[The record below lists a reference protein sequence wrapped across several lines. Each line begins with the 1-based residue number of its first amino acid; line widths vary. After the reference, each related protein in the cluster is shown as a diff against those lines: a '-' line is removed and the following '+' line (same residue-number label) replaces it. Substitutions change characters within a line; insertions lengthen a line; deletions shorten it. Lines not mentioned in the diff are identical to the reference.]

1 MSEET
6 DAKLRP
12 TKFSVFDSVESL
24 EESIQTFIEGRK
36 KNSGKVKSNDLA
48 SLLKEVKSIKLAY
61 RKAHHIKVQKENAPK
76 KVWPNVK
83 VTPAAEKFLRL
94 EGDYEITRVD
104 IGNAIRTYL
113 CRVPGQELKDDRWA
127 FLNNKKP
134 YRNLK
139 DPNRPGAYLLD
150 DTMKKLLNVSQYI
163 KDVKAGKVTSDRKDK
178 VFDRKTK
185 VVIDDPVINSA
196 SLMRLYNKLA
206 LPSEKKAP
214 AKKAPAKAKGGKKA
228 KVVDEDEEGEEEKPV
243 SKKTATSK
251 KAPPKKKVV
260 AKEEEA
266 SAEAETPKKSTKK
279 IVAPKKKVKV
289 EEVVEEDDDD
299 DDEEEEEEDDSEE
312 GVEDEEED
320 DSEEEEEEEDDE

>member
-12 TKFSVFDSVESL
+12 TKFSVFDSIESL

-36 KNSGKVKSNDLA
+36 KNGGKVKSNDLA

-206 LPSEKKAP
+206 LPSEKKVP

-228 KVVDEDEEGEEEKPV
+228 KVVDEDDEGEDEKPV

-260 AKEEEA
+260 VEDDDG
-266 SAEAETPKKSTKK
+266 EAETPKKSSKK
-279 IVAPKKKVKV
+279 IVAPKKKAKV
-289 EEVVEEDDDD
+289 VEVVEEEEDVE
-299 DDEEEEEEDDSEE
+299 DEDSEEED
-312 GVEDEEED
+312 VENE
-320 DSEEEEEEEDDE
+320 SEEEEEEEDDE

>member
-12 TKFSVFDSVESL
+12 TKFSVFDSIESL

-36 KNSGKVKSNDLA
+36 KNAGKVKSNDLA

-214 AKKAPAKAKGGKKA
+214 TKKAPAKAKGGKKA
-228 KVVDEDEEGEEEKPV
+228 KPVEEEDEGEDEKPV

-260 AKEEEA
+260 VEDEED
-266 SAEAETPKKSTKK
+266 ETPKKSSKK
-279 IVAPKKKVKV
+279 IVAPKKKAKV
-289 EEVVEEDDDD
+289 EEVVEEDD
-299 DDEEEEEEDDSEE
+299 EEEED
-312 GVEDEEED
+312 VEDE
-320 DSEEEEEEEDDE
+320 SEEEEEEEDDE

>member
-12 TKFSVFDSVESL
+12 TKFSVFDSIESL

-36 KNSGKVKSNDLA
+36 KNAGKVKSNDLA

-83 VTPAAEKFLRL
+83 VTPVAEKFLRL

-228 KVVDEDEEGEEEKPV
+228 KPVEEDDDEGEEEKPV
-243 SKKTATSK
+243 SKKTTASK
-251 KAPPKKKVV
+251 KAPPKKKAA

-266 SAEAETPKKSTKK
+266 SAEDETPKKSTKK

-289 EEVVEEDDDD
+289 EEVVEEDDD
-299 DDEEEEEEDDSEE
+299 
-312 GVEDEEED
+312 EED
-320 DSEEEEEEEDDE
+320 DSEEEDVEDEDESDEEEDEDDE